1 VKRWV
6 AQKTRRRGIEMDMYG
21 KERKLSSK
29 VRIISILEKMEITK
43 TTSRTKRRINVK
55 FILKCF

>member
-1 VKRWV
+1 VKKWV

-29 VRIISILEKMEITK
+29 VRIISILEK
-43 TTSRTKRRINVK
+43 NGDN
-55 FILKCF
+55 

>member
-43 TTSRTKRRINVK
+43 MTSRTKRRINVK

>member
-1 VKRWV
+1 VKKWV

-43 TTSRTKRRINVK
+43 MTSRTKRRINVK